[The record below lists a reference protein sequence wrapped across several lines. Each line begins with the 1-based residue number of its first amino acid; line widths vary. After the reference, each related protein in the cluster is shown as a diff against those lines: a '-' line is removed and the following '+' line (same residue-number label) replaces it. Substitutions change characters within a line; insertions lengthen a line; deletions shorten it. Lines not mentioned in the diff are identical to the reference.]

1 VNNMVC
7 KICGK
12 EVYHKGVAIILYPRG
27 RLIAEFCLEC
37 FIKTR
42 KEDLEDLA
50 LVLAKEMM

>member
-1 VNNMVC
+1 MVC

-50 LVLAKEMM
+50 LVLAEEMM